1 MGYILFYSNY
11 CIQCQKL
18 IQFISKTNVVKKI
31 HFICIDN
38 RKRNAEGNTLVI
50 LENGQNMVLPP
61 NINRVPALV
70 LVIQNNRVLFGYEEI
85 SRHFNE
91 TIGNLPARSSNVSFS
106 SSTHTN
112 IEQTAAI
119 EPSPYVLNT
128 SVGCGSSGFGVTSDQ
143 FSYYDTPADEYNLE
157 KGRAGTRQMHNYVS
171 IKTEQQRI
179 WAPEETYKADKIG
192 EISLE
197 KIQQQR
203 NNEIGFSSGPPPTQG
218 AAAMQ
223 LSGFTPHIP
232 PPPN

>member
-18 IQFISKTNVVKKI
+18 IQFISKTNVVKKT

-38 RKRNAEGNTLVI
+38 RKRDAEGNTLVI

-70 LVIQNNRVLFGYEEI
+70 LVIQNNRVLFGYDEI
-85 SRHFNE
+85 SRHFSE
-91 TIGNLPARSSNVSFS
+91 SMGDLPPRGAGAVAAAGAAA
-106 SSTHTN
+106 THAKV
-112 IEQTAAI
+112 AAAK

-128 SVGCGSSGFGVTSDQ
+128 SVGCGASGFGVTSDQ
-143 FSYYDTPADEYNLE
+143 FSYYDTPVDEYNLE
-157 KGRAGTRQMHNYVS
+157 KGSAGARQMHNYVS
-171 IKTEQQRI
+171 IKSQPESI
-179 WAPEETYKADKIG
+179 WAPEETYKPDKIG

-197 KIQQQR
+197 KLQQQR
-203 NNEIGFSSGPPPTQG
+203 NSEIGISAPPQQAT
-218 AAAMQ
+218 MQ
-223 LSGFTPHIP
+223 LSGFTPHMP

>member
-11 CIQCQKL
+11 CVNCQKL

-38 RKRNAEGNTLVI
+38 RKRDAEGNTLVI
-50 LENGQNMVLPP
+50 LENGQTMLFPP

-70 LVIQNNRVLFGYEEI
+70 LIIQNNRVLFGYEEI
-85 SRHFNE
+85 SKYFSE
-91 TIGNLPARSSNVSFS
+91 TTGDLPPRNASA
-106 SSTHTN
+106 SSTTHMKTEK
-112 IEQTAAI
+112 ISAT
-119 EPSPYVLNT
+119 EPLPYVLNT

-157 KGRAGTRQMHNYVS
+157 KGKAGTRQMHNYVS
-171 IKTEQQRI
+171 IKTEPQRI
-179 WAPEETYKADKIG
+179 WAPEETYKPDKIG

-197 KIQQQR
+197 KLQQQR
-203 NNEIGFSSGPPPTQG
+203 NSEIGFSTGQPPMGQT
-218 AAAMQ
+218 ME
-223 LSGFTPHIP
+223 LSGFTPHMP